1 MLEGVVGGNREDFK
15 SPHPGQAE
23 TFSSLKCHG
32 FVFFDAYCAAVH
44 ILTVTDA
51 WEPQVNGVVR
61 TIQATNRVLEDWG
74 HQTSLI
80 TPLDFKTVPC
90 PTYPEIRLALFPGAY
105 IRDRILKTRPD
116 AIHIATEG
124 PLGWAARAFCRR
136 TGIPFVTAYHTRFPE
151 YVHARSR
158 VPLGLTYGLFRY
170 FHNAAATVLAPT
182 PAIIRDLEA
191 RGFRQVRFWS
201 RGVNHAIFK
210 PSEPRPVEDKKPPV
224 FLFVGRVAIEK
235 NIQAFLDLDLP
246 GEKWVAGE
254 GPSLEG
260 LRRRYPTVRFFGVMT
275 QTELASLYSAAD
287 VFVFPSRTDTF
298 GLVMVEAM
306 ACGLPVA
313 AYPVEGPIDVI
324 GSSDAGVLSED
335 LRAACLEALKIPK
348 ARALARASEFS
359 WERATQEFLDAH
371 KAHAIDWARLRP

>member
-1 MLEGVVGGNREDFK
+1 
-15 SPHPGQAE
+15 
-23 TFSSLKCHG
+23 
-32 FVFFDAYCAAVH
+32 VH

-224 FLFVGRVAIEK
+224 FLFVGRVAVEK

-348 ARALARASEFS
+348 ARALARASEFG